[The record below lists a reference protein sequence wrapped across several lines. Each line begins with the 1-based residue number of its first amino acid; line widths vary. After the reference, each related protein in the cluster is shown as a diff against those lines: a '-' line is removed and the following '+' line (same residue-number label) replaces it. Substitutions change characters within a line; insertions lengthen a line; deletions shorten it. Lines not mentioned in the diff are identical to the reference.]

1 MDRNGNPEEC
11 LRSLVTVA
19 LFWRFDTDDDS
30 ISQLT
35 SQPVLAP
42 ARPAAKSP
50 HWDGDRRKKLATLK
64 SFCALL
70 FLCSFLVFTTLV
82 SCASV
87 VAAAVAAATCVSE
100 LSSGISLSAT
110 ELVALA
116 APPSRVVGQRGRGQG
131 ERRECL

>member
-19 LFWRFDTDDDS
+19 LFWRFDTDEGIGNHS

-50 HWDGDRRKKLATLK
+50 HWDRDRRKKLAT
-64 SFCALL
+64 F
-70 FLCSFLVFTTLV
+70 
-82 SCASV
+82 
-87 VAAAVAAATCVSE
+87 
-100 LSSGISLSAT
+100 
-110 ELVALA
+110 
-116 APPSRVVGQRGRGQG
+116 
-131 ERRECL
+131 

>member
-50 HWDGDRRKKLATLK
+50 HWDRDRRKKLAT
-64 SFCALL
+64 F
-70 FLCSFLVFTTLV
+70 
-82 SCASV
+82 
-87 VAAAVAAATCVSE
+87 
-100 LSSGISLSAT
+100 
-110 ELVALA
+110 
-116 APPSRVVGQRGRGQG
+116 
-131 ERRECL
+131 

>member
-1 MDRNGNPEEC
+1 M
-11 LRSLVTVA
+11 
-19 LFWRFDTDDDS
+19 LF
-30 ISQLT
+30 
-35 SQPVLAP
+35 
-42 ARPAAKSP
+42 
-50 HWDGDRRKKLATLK
+50 

-70 FLCSFLVFTTLV
+70 LVFTILV

-87 VAAAVAAATCVSE
+87 VAAEAAAATCVSG

-116 APPSRVVGQRGRGQG
+116 APPSQVVGQRDRGQG